1 MMGTSAMNTLRMEF
15 ATLRERN
22 TRVYARGTA
31 ERREAPAGPQGP
43 AAGAEARALPAAL
56 PADPRGPSRLPR
68 RCFLPGPPAPRSRQV
83 RVLDDELD
91 VLVRQLGD
99 AHRGL
104 VGVRHGRPAPAPP
117 PARRPAP
124 ARPRPLAAAA
134 SRRTPPVRPRPA
146 PPSAAGAP
154 PKRVRARLGCGF
166 IGAGEGSGAARS
178 HSRAVGSV
186 LTGSGSAPPG
196 S

>member
-31 ERREAPAGPQGP
+31 ELREAPAGPQGP
-43 AAGAEARALPAAL
+43 AAGAEARALPRRPCPRIPAA
-56 PADPRGPSRLPR
+56 
-68 RCFLPGPPAPRSRQV
+68 
-83 RVLDDELD
+83 
-91 VLVRQLGD
+91 
-99 AHRGL
+99 
-104 VGVRHGRPAPAPP
+104 RPASPGAASSRARPPRAHARSVFSMMNLTFSSVSSVMRTVGWLAYGMAAPLRP
-117 PARRPAP
+117 GPARRPAP
-124 ARPRPLAAAA
+124 VRPRPLAAAA
-134 SRRTPPVRPRPA
+134 SRRTRPVRPRPA

-186 LTGSGSAPPG
+186 LTGSGSAPSG